1 MENLHYSLQDVKSL
15 SKEQFKVKLG
25 NMKIG
30 KRELDEQYREYEDER
45 RNKINEILKVS
56 IMSNLFPHHSLLS
69 LTRLQERKNVVK
81 ETQQYSRSNG
91 TNTPANFMVSKSLS
105 YLKTNVTRNDIQSIK
120 SKREYDMKRVLNH
133 QLAENEMRKIT
144 QMKYELLK

>member
-1 MENLHYSLQDVKSL
+1 
-15 SKEQFKVKLG
+15 
-25 NMKIG
+25 
-30 KRELDEQYREYEDER
+30 
-45 RNKINEILKVS
+45 
-56 IMSNLFPHHSLLS
+56 
-69 LTRLQERKNVVK
+69 
-81 ETQQYSRSNG
+81 
-91 TNTPANFMVSKSLS
+91 MVSKSLS